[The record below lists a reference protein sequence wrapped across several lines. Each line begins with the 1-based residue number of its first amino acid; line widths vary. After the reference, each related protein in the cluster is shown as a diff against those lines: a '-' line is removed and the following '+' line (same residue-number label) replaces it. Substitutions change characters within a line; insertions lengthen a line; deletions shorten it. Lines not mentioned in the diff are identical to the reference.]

1 MHLLYGARRQSNL
14 YALDKIAALRQRW
27 MAPFEFV
34 PALSDEEPDSD
45 WAGARGLITE
55 QIAGVADLAAHE
67 AYLCGPPAMIDFAE
81 AQLLAAGISRS
92 VISADRF
99 LDRSNRT

>member
-1 MHLLYGARRQSNL
+1 
-14 YALDKIAALRQRW
+14 
-27 MAPFEFV
+27 
-34 PALSDEEPDSD
+34 
-45 WAGARGLITE
+45 
-55 QIAGVADLAAHE
+55 
-67 AYLCGPPAMIDFAE
+67 MIDFAE